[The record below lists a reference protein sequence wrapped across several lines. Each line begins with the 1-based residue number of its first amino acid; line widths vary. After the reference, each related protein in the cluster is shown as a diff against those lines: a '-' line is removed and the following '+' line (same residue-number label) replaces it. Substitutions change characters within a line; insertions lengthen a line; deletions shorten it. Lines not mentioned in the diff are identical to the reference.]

1 MPAGERGK
9 VFRPRGGYGI
19 VYTVQDFSRRVIE
32 VIRNIPPGRVL
43 SYGEVAELAGNK
55 MGARQVTR
63 LLHTLTD
70 SYNLPWHR
78 VVGKGGVI
86 LVKGEQADLQRAL
99 LEDEGVEFDEK
110 GRVDVDR
117 FSAFEGLAGV

>member
-1 MPAGERGK
+1 MLEFTG
-9 VFRPRGGYGI
+9 
-19 VYTVQDFSRRVIE
+19 RVIE

-70 SYNLPWHR
+70 KYNLPWHR